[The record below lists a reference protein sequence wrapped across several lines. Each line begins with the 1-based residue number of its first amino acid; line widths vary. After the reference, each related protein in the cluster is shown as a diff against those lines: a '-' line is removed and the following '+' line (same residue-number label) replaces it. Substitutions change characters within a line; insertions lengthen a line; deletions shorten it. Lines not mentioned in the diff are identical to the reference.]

1 MDVVLPPFQPR
12 KRSSSEA
19 PFRIVRVRTSL
30 KTDPVLQ
37 PSASPNGCVVLVP
50 YGRNE
55 RVHACAQ
62 ARSNTGIKTVRRK
75 GSQRNTWN
83 TSVRE
88 YLKKKKRQKQNTFEC
103 NLKSQRRVSGYQT
116 GKMFHSCSFQLR
128 SILYATL
135 DKQDCLKAV
144 PDSLSNMFLNG
155 KSSQILNI
163 S

>member
-1 MDVVLPPFQPR
+1 MCPGQKQYRHQDSEKEGQPE
-12 KRSSSEA
+12 KH
-19 PFRIVRVRTSL
+19 L
-30 KTDPVLQ
+30 KHKCEEIL
-37 PSASPNGCVVLVP
+37 
-50 YGRNE
+50 
-55 RVHACAQ
+55 
-62 ARSNTGIKTVRRK
+62 K
-75 GSQRNTWN
+75 
-83 TSVRE
+83 
-88 YLKKKKRQKQNTFEC
+88 KKKKRQKQNTFEC